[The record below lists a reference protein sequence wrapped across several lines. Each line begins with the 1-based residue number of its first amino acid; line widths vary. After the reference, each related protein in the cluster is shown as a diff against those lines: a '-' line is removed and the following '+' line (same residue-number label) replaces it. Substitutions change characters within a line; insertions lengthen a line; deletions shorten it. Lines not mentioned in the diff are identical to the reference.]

1 MYKRQIPNWYKEYRG
16 WSTSK
21 YLSSEVNPETGYTY
35 LEEYVQFM
43 ADDQPLEVD
52 DTPASIENFKVN
64 NLGYSTAQLFWN
76 TDYRAACVIEY
87 GTEPGNYT
95 NSEVLT
101 YDETTDYYHTLSLIH
116 I

>member
-1 MYKRQIPNWYKEYRG
+1 MRISEYVATERTVADLYPAEWVKRDFPEIAEYMDKYRESHYAGRADSYKIAWDGMGDGIPNWYKEYRG

-52 DTPASIENFKVN
+52 DT
-64 NLGYSTAQLFWN
+64 
-76 TDYRAACVIEY
+76 ACFY
-87 GTEPGNYT
+87 
-95 NSEVLT
+95 
-101 YDETTDYYHTLSLIH
+101 
-116 I
+116 